1 MSRSPL
7 GIQSIHSIDIC
18 VHDAACWLA
27 YLTDG
32 FGFQRVAVSE
42 DARVEATGT
51 REHFLRCGEVSI
63 TLSQAVHAGSRVQRY
78 LRRHPE
84 GIARVRFLV
93 GDAREVEARL
103 MERYAA
109 PTEQLIDEPFD
120 DGGRWI
126 EVRVAVP
133 IGQVEFCFVQID
145 RAADSAPSR
154 SANAAAAMLPGMK
167 PVAAFDAAR
176 NRLGLTAIDHM
187 TINARTLMPVVAF
200 CEQVLGFSRFWGVQF
215 HTEDI
220 RPGVGTGLR
229 CVVMH
234 DESSGVKLAIN
245 EPLRPRFDQSQVQ
258 LAIDAH
264 RGEGVHHVAFGVSD
278 IIKAFDTGRAGGVT
292 FLHTPPAYYDALPSR
307 IATQGISGATQS
319 IADLRTRG
327 ILLDGD
333 RGGYLLQ
340 AFCKNRPG
348 RNDGEGAG
356 PLFFELIQRCGA
368 AGFGEGNF
376 RALFEAMEQGG

>member
-1 MSRSPL
+1 MSRSSL
-7 GIQSIHSIDIC
+7 GIQGIHSIDIC
-18 VHDAACWLA
+18 VHDAACWLQ
-27 YLTDG
+27 YLIDG
-32 FGFQRVAVSE
+32 FGFQRVAAT
-42 DARVEATGT
+42 DDDRAEATGT
-51 REHFLRCGEVSI
+51 REHLLRCGDVCI

-84 GIARVRFLV
+84 GVSRVRFLV
-93 GDAREVEARL
+93 GDAHDAEARL
-103 MERYAA
+103 LERYAA
-109 PTEQLIDEPFD
+109 PTERLIDEPLD
-120 DGGRWI
+120 GGGRWI
-126 EVRVAVP
+126 ETRVAAP
-133 IGQVEFCFVQID
+133 MGQVEFCFVQID
-145 RAADSAPSR
+145 GAADAAQSR
-154 SANAAAAMLPGMK
+154 SANAVAMLPGMK
-167 PVAAFDAAR
+167 PIATFDATR
-176 NRLGLTAIDHM
+176 NRLGLIAIDHM

-229 CVVMH
+229 CVVMQ
-234 DESSGVKLAIN
+234 DEASGVKLAIN

-258 LAIDAH
+258 LAIDAN

-278 IIKAFDTGRAGGVT
+278 IIKAFDVGRAGGVA
-292 FLHTPPAYYDALPSR
+292 FLHTPPAYYNALPSR
-307 IATQGISGATQS
+307 IATQCISGATQS

-340 AFCKNRPG
+340 AFCKDRPG
-348 RNDGEGAG
+348 PAGGERAG